1 MEEGGSGKRIRFAKV
16 KTESTM
22 EAFLETFR
30 VLNFQ
35 QPSVSLKLIYSCSI
49 NKVKT
54 AHALSI
60 AECSFVL
67 ITTVFTLG

>member
-1 MEEGGSGKRIRFAKV
+1 MEEGGSGKCIRFTKV

-22 EAFLETFR
+22 DAFLETFR

>member
-1 MEEGGSGKRIRFAKV
+1 MEEGGSGKCIRFTKV
-16 KTESTM
+16 KTESTLDT
-22 EAFLETFR
+22 FLETFR
-30 VLNFQ
+30 IINFQ
-35 QPSVSLKLIYSCSI
+35 QLIFYSCSI